1 MALFQYAAVD
11 LLGKESKGTIQA
23 DSEKLARH
31 KLKTDGLIPVELI
44 PVSRQSLVSNAN
56 FKNID
61 KRIPS
66 ADLALFTRELC
77 ALISAGLEIEQ
88 SVAAV
93 AAQTNNKYL
102 KQILQAAHSRILEG
116 YSLSSGLNEFPK
128 AFPNVYRATIKS
140 GEDAGQLAK
149 VLDHLA
155 DYLDSQEQMRQKI
168 IQAIIYPSILTVISV
183 GIVIFLLTYVTPKII
198 SIFEDSNE
206 KLPMATKI
214 LLGASHFFQTY
225 GLMLLIVLIAIIFI
239 WKRLLRIPSI
249 KEKYDVFMLHLPIIG
264 KTIQLIETA
273 RFLRTLAIL
282 TEATVPILHAFTV
295 ACDLVNSIPIRKEI
309 LLARDRIKE
318 GSTIS
323 LALKHSNYFTASSLQ
338 FIASGENSGK
348 LEEML
353 MRSSLNQER
362 HVQYSVGTLLTA
374 FEPILILLMGAMVLF
389 IVLATLLPIFQLTN
403 MIS

>member
-11 LLGKESKGTIQA
+11 LTGKESKGTIQA

-31 KLKTDGLIPVELI
+31 KLRTDGLIPVELI
-44 PVSRQSLVSNAN
+44 PISRQSLVSNSKL
-56 FKNID
+56 KNID

-66 ADLALFTRELC
+66 SDLTLFTRELC

-93 AAQTNNKYL
+93 ASQTSNKHL
-102 KQILQAAHSRILEG
+102 QQILLATHSRILEG

-155 DYLDSQEQMRQKI
+155 DYLDSQEQMRQKV
-168 IQAIIYPSILTVISV
+168 IQAIIYPSILTIISV

-214 LLGASHFFQTY
+214 LLGASHFFQAY
-225 GLMLLIVLIAIIFI
+225 GLILLVAIIALIII
-239 WKRLLRIPSI
+239 WKRLLKIPNI
-249 KEKYDVFMLHLPIIG
+249 KEKYDTFMLRLPIIG

-282 TEATVPILHAFTV
+282 TEATVPILQAFTV

-309 LLARDRIKE
+309 LQARDRIKE

-374 FEPILILLMGAMVLF
+374 FEPLLILLMGAMVLF

>member
-11 LLGKESKGTIQA
+11 LAGKESKGTVQA

-31 KLKTDGLIPVELI
+31 KLRIDGLIPVELI
-44 PVSRQSLVSNAN
+44 PISRQSLVSNVKL
-56 FKNID
+56 KNID

-93 AAQTNNKYL
+93 ASQTNNKHL
-102 KQILQAAHSRILEG
+102 HQILLATHSRILEG

-128 AFPNVYRATIKS
+128 AFPQVYRATIKS

-198 SIFEDSNE
+198 SIFEDSNA

-214 LLGASHFFQTY
+214 LLGASHFFQSY
-225 GLMLLIVLIAIIFI
+225 GLILLVAIVVLIFI
-239 WKRLLRIPSI
+239 WKRLLKIPSI
-249 KEKYDVFMLHLPIIG
+249 KEKYDIFMLRLPIVG

-282 TEATVPILHAFTV
+282 TEATVPILQAFTV

-309 LLARDRIKE
+309 LQARDRIKE

-323 LALKHSNYFTASSLQ
+323 LALKHSHYFTASSLQ

-374 FEPILILLMGAMVLF
+374 FEPLLILLMGAMVLF